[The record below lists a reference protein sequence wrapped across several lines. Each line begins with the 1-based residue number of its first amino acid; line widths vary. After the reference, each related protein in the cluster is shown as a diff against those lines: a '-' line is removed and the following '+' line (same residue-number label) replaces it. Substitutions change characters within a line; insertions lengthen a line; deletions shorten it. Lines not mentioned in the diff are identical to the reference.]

1 MISYKFKTFETI
13 AKLKKLYEADENV
26 EQGEQ
31 EPAPEGEV
39 APEEQA
45 QADAQAPVD
54 DQANPEETPPVDA
67 TAVQAEDPAAQE
79 NTPNEVEQQA
89 DPEAGEFIS
98 DNQKAMFAKMLLDAL
113 MAQPPSPGTI
123 PKQWMNATTDNAD
136 EIIKYVQELNA
147 LESSLSLDNESD
159 PKSIAG
165 ALKDL

>member
-13 AKLKKLYEADENV
+13 ARLRKLYEADENV

-45 QADAQAPVD
+45 PAD
-54 DQANPEETPPVDA
+54 DQTNPEEAPPTDA

-147 LESSLSLDNESD
+147 LESSLSLDNESN
-159 PKSIAG
+159 PKSMAG
-165 ALKDL
+165 ALKEI

>member
-13 AKLKKLYEADENV
+13 ARLRKLYEADENV

-45 QADAQAPVD
+45 PAD
-54 DQANPEETPPVDA
+54 DQANPEEAPPADA

-147 LESSLSLDNESD
+147 LESSLSLDNESN
-159 PKSIAG
+159 PKSMAG
-165 ALKDL
+165 ALKEI